1 MQRAFQAVFRQLDDR
16 SLCNLLCGKLSD
28 KGWIPHPLLPQIGII
43 VDHNTNIYN
52 APIAN
57 GNRMKHQSLGNG
69 ISPCFLHLSRGG
81 LRQAITNLLQ
91 FYRNFL
97 VIPKSTKQSTSWGVR
112 VWYKERQPVLV
123 RYRVYSNRCLQEL
136 CHWKVIQLI
145 IITVVIPKA
154 VELAEFIQFLPSY
167 TDSYYKQL
175 ELQTLWAKKY
185 LDISYTSCP
194 WELWAHITHG
204 KFVEGMACA

>member
-81 LRQAITNLLQ
+81 LRQAITNPLQ

-97 VIPKSTKQSTSWGVR
+97 VDRCWEEQIRGSPTPHSHTLRHTHIPHTPSPPPPPPSSMHSHTYTHWRG
-112 VWYKERQPVLV
+112 L
-123 RYRVYSNRCLQEL
+123 YRPGEPGSL
-136 CHWKVIQLI
+136 CPSLTLHSHPLTHWL
-145 IITVVIPKA
+145 T
-154 VELAEFIQFLPSY
+154 E
-167 TDSYYKQL
+167 
-175 ELQTLWAKKY
+175 
-185 LDISYTSCP
+185 
-194 WELWAHITHG
+194 
-204 KFVEGMACA
+204 